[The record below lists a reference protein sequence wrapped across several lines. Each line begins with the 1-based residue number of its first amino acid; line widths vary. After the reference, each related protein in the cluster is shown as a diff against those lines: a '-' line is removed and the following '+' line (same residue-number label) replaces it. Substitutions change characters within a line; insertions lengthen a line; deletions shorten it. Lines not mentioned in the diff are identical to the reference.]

1 MSITIN
7 SLKLH
12 PGQKRIVDKIINTP
26 HIDGQVDYHTVV
38 CSRQWGK
45 SVCCTQL
52 MLYYAISEPGSK
64 VLFISMT
71 FQQSGKVFNTM
82 VRGIEKSGIISKKN
96 AIENSI
102 ILKNGSEIYCRSYQ
116 RADYIRGLSATTLLI
131 DESSWVKDEDW
142 QSVFRPTLATA
153 GKRCIL
159 FSTPK
164 NDNWF
169 KTMYDRGMSDKYSNY
184 HSYHSTWRENPYA
197 NISEIEDAKSSL
209 PEKIYKAEYEAEFVN
224 GAYSVF
230 KNYRNCLTGTFNSGA
245 IIAAIDVGN
254 ADDYSVLTIMNGNK
268 VISINRWRHDTF
280 ENIIKEMVKVMTKE
294 KVRQVWC
301 EVNSLGS
308 PFFEFLCN
316 EVRNHRLNIQMEP
329 WITSNTSKQN
339 AVEKLINDFAMN
351 NIIIP
356 DNKDLLEELD
366 HFSCEY
372 SNKSKAVIYGG
383 QQGFHDDIIM
393 SLCICNYNRSNAPTG
408 SYHVAISRGYGSYR
422 G

>member
-1 MSITIN
+1 MSITIK

-12 PGQKRIVDKIINTP
+12 KGQQRIVDGIINTP

-52 MLYYAISEPGSK
+52 MLYYAITEPGSK

-82 VRGIEKSGIISKKN
+82 VRGIEKSGIIEKKN
-96 AIENSI
+96 AMENSI

-131 DESSWVKDEDW
+131 DESSFVKDEDW

-169 KTMYDRGMSDKYSNY
+169 KAMYDKGMSDSYPNY

-197 NISEIEDAKSSL
+197 NISEIEDAKNSL
-209 PEKIYKAEYEAEFVN
+209 PEKIYLAEYEAEFVN

-230 KNYRNCLTGTFNSGA
+230 KNYRNCFVGTFNSGQ
-245 IIAAIDVGN
+245 IIAGIDVGN
-254 ADDYSVLTIMNGNK
+254 ADDYSVLVIINGNK

-280 ENIIKEMVKVMTKE
+280 ENIIKEMVKVMIKE

-316 EVRNHRLNIQMEP
+316 EIRANRLSIQMNP

-339 AVEKLINDFAMN
+339 IIEKLINDFAMN

-366 HFSCEY
+366 HFTAEY

-383 QQGFHDDIIM
+383 QQGYHDDIIM
-393 SLCICNYNRSNAPTG
+393 ALSIANFNRPKSNFG
-408 SYHVAISRGYGSYR
+408 HYHFTTV
-422 G
+422 